1 MTIVLIGLTI
11 VGSMIAI
18 FFGKSEH
25 QKGRR
30 HTDELLRQ
38 HAEYS
43 QAGRD
48 MLRKKE

>member
-1 MTIVLIGLTI
+1 MTIILIGLTI
-11 VGSMIAI
+11 LGSFVAV

-25 QKGRR
+25 LKGRR
-30 HTDELLRQ
+30 HTDEIIRH

-48 MLRKKE
+48 MLKKRE